1 MKLGLTEP
9 EIFCEMADM
18 FSKTENLI
26 DESINCFNLSLAG
39 DPDQEDLWIKY
50 AEYMIKQGDVPAA
63 IDKYEN
69 ALKWIGGDVKKE
81 ETQ

>member
-1 MKLGLTEP
+1 
-9 EIFCEMADM
+9 MADM

-63 IDKYEN
+63 IDKYGHVPEKDRN
-69 ALKWIGGDVKKE
+69 GQVSPMRPF
-81 ETQ
+81 